1 MVLRIRL
8 HGSAPNGPGDSLR
21 ATHGTESGLLHRTT
35 VIYKVPV
42 ATQMSLLNPPSA
54 LWLLGQSLTALRI
67 SVNKQFNSVA
77 MQHPPAIFSIPD
89 HVLSDIFI
97 LGKLEEILSH
107 TGRAQLQRSAPYNP
121 FPEKVS
127 HVCGYFR
134 SLALGSPA
142 LWDTVCITQ
151 VTPLAQVEAYCL
163 RSSSCPLTILVSLD
177 RDWAGNPRRAESV
190 FEVLRIVVSHASRW
204 LVVSLLLGVEPDD
217 PYSVVDLFGQQ
228 KAPQLRSLTVRI
240 DSLPNPGPLQNAVQ
254 LPMPFAPA
262 HIFSHGADQIS
273 LVRFGGL
280 SVHLMR
286 PPLTHVTVLHLDQTV
301 DIPISY
307 MGIRQLLST
316 PRALQ
321 RLSIYGDLV
330 DEWPSSPF
338 LIIQLPFLSSLR
350 LASTDGALYLGV
362 LQNIDAPRLRDVIL
376 KGMIDGDLGDTVG
389 SVTPNLHFPEVA
401 TLSLVD
407 SSLSVAHY
415 RSLMHIFPSV
425 QVLRS
430 PSSKIGG
437 TLFSALCLP
446 ISTSSTV
453 TSSSPLEVSASEQN
467 TQEATDSLGWPHLR
481 ALRLG
486 FDTKQSPDLLR
497 GFLDTRRGLSCP
509 IPRIVFD
516 GMDDGAREARISLL
530 SEASA
535 LTDSCIREAVVTG
548 TSVSDAWVEI
558 WEGHIL
564 DYGDTLFQ

>member
-1 MVLRIRL
+1 MYQSPPKRL
-8 HGSAPNGPGDSLR
+8 FSPPIGPL
-21 ATHGTESGLLHRTT
+21 
-35 VIYKVPV
+35 
-42 ATQMSLLNPPSA
+42 A
-54 LWLLGQSLTALRI
+54 L
-67 SVNKQFNSVA
+67 SVA
-77 MQHPPAIFSIPD
+77 MQHPPAIFSIPN

-97 LGKLEEILSH
+97 LGKMEEILSH
-107 TGRAQLQRSAPYNP
+107 AGRAQLQRSALYNP

-134 SLALGSPA
+134 SLALGTPS

-177 RDWAGNPRRAESV
+177 GDWAGNPRRAESV
-190 FEVLRIVVSHASRW
+190 FEVIRTVVSHASRW
-204 LVVSLLLGVEPDD
+204 LVVSLLLGVEPDA
-217 PYSVVDLFGQQ
+217 PYSVVGLFGQQ
-228 KAPQLRSLTVRI
+228 KAPRLRSLTVRI
-240 DSLPNPGPLQNAVQ
+240 DSIPNPGPLQNAVQ

-262 HIFSHGADQIS
+262 HIFPHGADQIS

-330 DEWPSSPF
+330 DEWPSPPF

-362 LQNIDAPRLRDVIL
+362 LQNIDAPRLRDVTF
-376 KGMIDGDLGDTVG
+376 KGMIDGDLGDTV
-389 SVTPNLHFPEVA
+389 
-401 TLSLVD
+401 LV
-407 SSLSVAHY
+407 
-415 RSLMHIFPSV
+415 
-425 QVLRS
+425 S
-430 PSSKIGG
+430 PSSKFGG

-446 ISTSSTV
+446 ISTSS

-467 TQEATDSLGWPHLR
+467 TQEATDSLGWPQLR
-481 ALRLG
+481 VLRLG

-516 GMDDGAREARISLL
+516 GMDDGAREAWISLL

-535 LTDSCIREAVVTG
+535 LADSCIREAVVTG
-548 TSVSDAWVEI
+548 TTGTSVSDGWVEI